1 MMHNTPL
8 YADAN
13 IRSFEDIKHKINE
26 QNINSCYGL
35 VGNTILHIA
44 VKYGHIEIIKYLLT
58 IPGININAQ
67 QSKATLYSPLDLAA
81 ITHNYKIVA
90 LLTHHKADANK
101 RNLLGETPLHTAV
114 TNDVEYNEYN
124 AKIIKCLLKH
134 GADPNIQD
142 IYGQTALHSA
152 VIKNNKIATYLL
164 TSTPRVNMNIEDD
177 NHHIPLYYAIRGGN
191 TIILKILLDYYHN
204 INVPCINYD
213 SNNHTMLHIAAIF
226 GKTDIADILL
236 DNGADINSKN
246 SSNNT
251 ALSLAINKWNKQ
263 PDEYQPIIKLFISHI
278 IQLKHFDKNI
288 TLEAL
293 EEHNNLINNYPE
305 LKQYKQAYEQE
316 IQLMK
321 GIKLDN
327 SSESLFDVLK
337 DKNRLAE
344 SINNSEL
351 VDKYNQ
357 FRLLQKYI
365 NKCIKEATARDEY
378 IKNASDAQI
387 IENLH
392 KYLDNTSTTSQVFWN
407 KLPQELKQEVL
418 WKLSNAEL
426 KTLQPTN
433 DKEVLK
439 ELSNAELKTL
449 QPTPQP
455 TYDEVG
461 AEAELSEAYA
471 IYEAELSAYAARYED
486 E

>member
-1 MMHNTPL
+1 MMHNAPL

-13 IRSFEDIKHKINE
+13 IRSSEDIKHWINE
-26 QNINSCYGL
+26 QSYGL

-44 VKYGHIEIIKYLLT
+44 VKYCDIEIVKYLLT

-67 QSKATLYSPLDLAA
+67 QSRSKLYTPLHLAV
-81 ITHNYKIVA
+81 INHNYRVVA
-90 LLTHHKADANK
+90 LLTHNKADVNTQN
-101 RNLLGETPLHTAV
+101 RLGDTPLHIAV
-114 TNDVEYNEYN
+114 TNDVKYNECN
-124 AKIIKCLLKH
+124 VKTIKCLLNH
-134 GADPNIQD
+134 GAADLNIKN
-142 IYGQTALHSA
+142 IYGRTALHSA
-152 VIKNNKIATYLL
+152 VMKNNKIATYLL
-164 TSTPRVNMNIEDD
+164 ASNPRVNMNIEDD

-191 TIILKILLDYYHN
+191 TIILKILLDHYHN
-204 INVPCINYD
+204 INVPCIKYD
-213 SNNHTMLHIAAIF
+213 SNNHTMLDIAAIF
-226 GKTDIADILL
+226 GKTDIAAILL
-236 DNGADINSKN
+236 DNGADINLKN

-251 ALSLAINKWNKQ
+251 ALSLAINEWNNQ

-321 GIKLDN
+321 VIKLDN

-426 KTLQPTN
+426 KTLQPT
-433 DKEVLK
+433 
-439 ELSNAELKTL
+439 
-449 QPTPQP
+449 PQP

-471 IYEAELSAYAARYED
+471 RYEAEFFAEAYARYED

>member
-1 MMHNTPL
+1 MMHSPSL
-8 YADAN
+8 YADAK
-13 IRSFEDIKHKINE
+13 IESFEDIKHKINE

-44 VKYGHIEIIKYLLT
+44 VQYGHIEIIEYLLT

-67 QSKATLYSPLDLAA
+67 QSKVMLYTPLHLAV
-81 ITHNYKIVA
+81 INHNYRIVA
-90 LLTHHKADANK
+90 LLTHNKADVNMP
-101 RNLLGETPLHTAV
+101 NLLGDTTLHTAV
-114 TNDVEYNEYN
+114 TNDVKYNECN
-124 AKIIKCLLKH
+124 VKTIKCLLKH
-134 GADPNIQD
+134 GADPNIQNM
-142 IYGQTALHSA
+142 YGQTALHSA
-152 VIKNNKIATYLL
+152 VMKHNKVATYLL
-164 TSTPRVNMNIEDD
+164 ASTPRVNTNIEDD

-191 TIILKILLDYYHN
+191 TIILKILLDHYHN
-204 INVPCINYD
+204 INVPCINYY
-213 SNNHTMLHIAAIF
+213 SNNPTMLHIAAIF
-226 GKTDIADILL
+226 GKTDIAAILL
-236 DNGADINSKN
+236 DNGADINLKN
-246 SSNNT
+246 ISNNT
-251 ALSLAINKWNKQ
+251 ALSLAINEWNKQ
-263 PDEYQPIIKLFISHI
+263 QDKYQPIVKLFISHI

-344 SINNSEL
+344 SINNSDL

-387 IENLH
+387 IENWH

-418 WKLSNAEL
+418 CKLSNAEL
-426 KTLQPTN
+426 KNLQP
-433 DKEVLK
+433 
-439 ELSNAELKTL
+439 A
-449 QPTPQP
+449 PQP
-455 TYDEVG
+455 TYDAVG
-461 AEAELSEAYA
+461 AEDEVAGACA
-471 IYEAELSAYAARYED
+471 IYED